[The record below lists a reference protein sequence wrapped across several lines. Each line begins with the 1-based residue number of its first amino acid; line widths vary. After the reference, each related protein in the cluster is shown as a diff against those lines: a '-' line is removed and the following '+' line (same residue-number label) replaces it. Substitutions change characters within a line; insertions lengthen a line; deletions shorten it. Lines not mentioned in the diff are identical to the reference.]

1 MRLSFTNCNELLGC
15 WNITQPWKNKGQI
28 CVRQSAE
35 PDNEVST
42 SFAVKMFCGH
52 PQLTEIMNLC
62 PILLPTLLID
72 YFTD

>member
-1 MRLSFTNCNELLGC
+1 MCA
-15 WNITQPWKNKGQI
+15 P
-28 CVRQSAE
+28 QSTE
-35 PDNEVST
+35 HDNEVSA
-42 SFAVKMFCGH
+42 SFAGKIFFSEH